1 MREVVDCPNCEEEI
15 DIEKFHQ
22 SLIEL
27 GLEDG
32 DFAFD
37 DEEVTCE
44 NCSSLIKLNGSCS
57 VSTHVEIEEPEL
69 LLVGEVLPSELSDG
83 SHEVNGKIVTIVN
96 GEVENYFALSDE
108 NQFSLFE
115 EESQ

>member
-1 MREVVDCPNCEEEI
+1 MKETIDCPNCEEEI
-15 DIEKFHQ
+15 DIEDFYQ
-22 SLIEL
+22 SLREL

-32 DFAFD
+32 DYACE
-37 DEEVTCE
+37 DEEVTCK
-44 NCSSLIKLNGSCS
+44 NCGSLIKINGSCS
-57 VSTHVEIEEPEL
+57 INVHVDIEEPEL

-115 EESQ
+115 EGL